1 MKKISIIIPVY
12 NTAKYLKRCFD
23 SVLVQSYK
31 DFEMVIINDGSTDNS
46 EQIINEYK
54 DKYPDLISYYNKPNT
69 GVASTRN
76 FGIEKAN
83 GEYIMFLDSDDYI
96 DKALLKTLEQYI
108 NKDIDLIKFKLQRVD
123 EEGKTLEIVPGA
135 TFEETTGEDGFNK
148 LYSTDVLLDS
158 PCVYLIKKEIFTQN
172 NLKFAVGTEH
182 EDFGLI
188 PFIIVLAK
196 TMVSVNFY
204 GYFYI
209 QSDNSITRN
218 EDYKRTIKK
227 AYDALKH
234 YDNAIELTKKLNLNK
249 LTKQN
254 IRIYYTNAIILKAKE
269 LHDEE
274 QEKYIKVSIIV
285 PFYNVEEYIER
296 SIKSLVEQSLEDIEI
311 ILVNDGSKDG
321 SEEIAKEYKRKY
333 PDKIVYLEKENG
345 GLSDAR
351 NYALPY
357 ATGEYI
363 AFLDS
368 DDYVEEEMYEEMYV
382 TAKIDKADIVECDYL
397 WEYPEETI
405 ESKGRAYKDRKDMLL
420 NARVVAWNKLIK
432 KEIAR
437 NIKFQNYDEC
447 QDEIFILSC
456 YSKANKIS
464 FINEQL
470 YYKYEDNSNK
480 NLKNQV
486 QIKDLKDGLVEV
498 KKLYKD
504 AGKYEK
510 LKNMLTFIAF
520 TRIGMRALIELTVT
534 KNGDLKD
541 NIRDVMNY
549 LDINFFEWRKNPFLK
564 LKNVPRKKYWIAYT
578 MYKYGFQQLF
588 IKIYS
593 KPIEKGNKLLI
604 I

>member
-76 FGIEKAN
+76 FGIEKAK

-108 NKDIDLIKFKLQRVD
+108 NNDIDLIKFKIQRVD

-158 PCVYLIKKEIFTQN
+158 PCAYLIKKEIFTKN

-182 EDFGLI
+182 EDFGLV

-234 YDNAIELTKKLNLNK
+234 YDNAMEQVQKLQLNK

-254 IRIYYTNAIILKAKE
+254 LKIYYTNAIILKAKE
-269 LHDEE
+269 LHKEE
-274 QEKYIKVSIIV
+274 QEKYINEIKNRKMAKNIKV
-285 PFYNVEEYIER
+285 
-296 SIKSLVEQSLEDIEI
+296 
-311 ILVNDGSKDG
+311 
-321 SEEIAKEYKRKY
+321 
-333 PDKIVYLEKENG
+333 
-345 GLSDAR
+345 
-351 NYALPY
+351 
-357 ATGEYI
+357 
-363 AFLDS
+363 
-368 DDYVEEEMYEEMYV
+368 
-382 TAKIDKADIVECDYL
+382 
-397 WEYPEETI
+397 
-405 ESKGRAYKDRKDMLL
+405 
-420 NARVVAWNKLIK
+420 
-432 KEIAR
+432 R
-437 NIKFQNYDEC
+437 NIKQL
-447 QDEIFILSC
+447 IKRLLLS
-456 YSKANKIS
+456 
-464 FINEQL
+464 IN
-470 YYKYEDNSNK
+470 
-480 NLKNQV
+480 
-486 QIKDLKDGLVEV
+486 I
-498 KKLYKD
+498 KLY
-504 AGKYEK
+504 
-510 LKNMLTFIAF
+510 LQ
-520 TRIGMRALIELTVT
+520 MR
-534 KNGDLKD
+534 
-541 NIRDVMNY
+541 
-549 LDINFFEWRKNPFLK
+549 
-564 LKNVPRKKYWIAYT
+564 
-578 MYKYGFQQLF
+578 
-588 IKIYS
+588 
-593 KPIEKGNKLLI
+593 
-604 I
+604 